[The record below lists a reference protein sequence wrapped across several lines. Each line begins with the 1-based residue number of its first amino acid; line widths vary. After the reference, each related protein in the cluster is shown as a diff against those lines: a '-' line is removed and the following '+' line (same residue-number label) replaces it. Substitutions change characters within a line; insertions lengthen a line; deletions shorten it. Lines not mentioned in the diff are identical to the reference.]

1 LVRSAFKRMKEYNP
15 FSLYSFLNV
24 IYYDDYIKGLA
35 IKGLMG
41 HNELSD
47 AGAFEYK
54 GFLSNGTKC
63 LAVCTDSLYTYQPAV
78 ISEEGKD
85 CLDSIINTC
94 RQKKIQLIFT
104 YAPEYKYNLQKY
116 CTNFPV
122 FISFVTAMSKK
133 YGISFYR
140 EDSLAMCQE
149 PCYFA
154 KYGHVNLPGAV
165 TYSEILGQRLKKLI
179 DKP

>member
-1 LVRSAFKRMKEYNP
+1 
-15 FSLYSFLNV
+15 
-24 IYYDDYIKGLA
+24 
-35 IKGLMG
+35 MG

-47 AGAFEYK
+47 AGSFENK

-63 LAVCTDSLYTYQPAV
+63 LSIGTDSLYTYQPAV
-78 ISEEGKD
+78 ISKEGED
-85 CLDSIINTC
+85 CLDSIISTC
-94 RQKKIQLIFT
+94 RKKNIKLMFT

-122 FISFVTAMSKK
+122 FISFISTVSKK
-133 YGISFYR
+133 YTIPFYR

-154 KYGHVNLPGAV
+154 NYGHVNLPGAV
-165 TYSEILGQRLKKLI
+165 AYSKILGQRLKNLPI
-179 DKP
+179 DKL